1 MFSFRLAMLFFV
13 NLLKVPKAR
22 SASLAFSETTHIT
35 STVSLHTCPVN
46 SVTPH
51 TSSQQCRSTHVQST
65 VSLHIHPVNS
75 VAPHMSSQLC
85 HSTHI
90 TSTVSLH
97 YVTSTVSL
105 HYVTSTV
112 SLHIHPHQLE
122 SSKVLAEGDPP
133 GRHRTASHCRGQS
146 PSDVQPLER
155 GKETACG
162 RNGS

>member
-65 VSLHIHPVNS
+65 VSLHTRPVNN
-75 VAPHMSSQLC
+75 VTPHTSSQLC

-90 TSTVSLH
+90 
-97 YVTSTVSL
+97 
-105 HYVTSTV
+105 TSTV